1 VLYNSSKAIIYKDD
15 NMFKRIK
22 LTIQYMRDKDVPLLK
37 KLLIA
42 GSLLYLIFPADIVPD
57 FIIGLGILDDIT
69 VLSFIWFAL
78 KSELDEY
85 GREKGIENRKDTK
98 VLPFEKRR
106 RDE

>member
-1 VLYNSSKAIIYKDD
+1 
-15 NMFKRIK
+15 MFKRIK
-22 LTIQYMRDKDVPLLK
+22 LTVQYMRDKNVPFFK

-57 FIIGLGILDDIT
+57 FIIGLGIVDDVT

-85 GREKGIENRKDTK
+85 GKGKGIVKDKATK
-98 VLPFEKRR
+98 VIPFEKRR
-106 RDE
+106 KD